1 MNKSKLIL
9 CFFLVTVLRADDVMD
24 EEMEEFEDVM
34 PETISDMDS
43 TEFVK
48 DLEKHFESNPKD
60 PLTVSEAIEVSIK
73 IYSEASMD

>member
-9 CFFLVTVLRADDVMD
+9 CFILMNSLRTDDVMED
-24 EEMEEFEDVM
+24 ELEDMEDMM

-48 DLEKHFESNPKD
+48 DLEKHFESNP
-60 PLTVSEAIEVSIK
+60 
-73 IYSEASMD
+73 